1 MSDAPDTTDYRIIHH
16 CLRTAPHR
24 LAAALAEAA
33 DVSRG
38 DHARARAIADYW
50 AGYAGEVLA
59 HHTVEDD
66 VFFPRLVARV
76 PVAATHL
83 DRVEVEH
90 HRLDELM
97 DAAHRATGRYAATAS
112 ARDAEAAATVIDQLA
127 AVMDSHLDFE
137 DADLVPLF
145 ERHFTADEYDEL
157 STAAQKGLSIKQAAF
172 TVPFVMH
179 WAEPDDARELLA
191 GAPLALRLLHVAT
204 RRRHARLTHLALG
217 PFGQP
222 TPAATTARQEVPA

>member
-1 MSDAPDTTDYRIIHH
+1 MTDAPDAKDYRIIHH

-24 LAAALAEAA
+24 LATALAEAA
-33 DVSRG
+33 DVSAG

-50 AGYAGEVLA
+50 TGYAGEVLA
-59 HHTVEDD
+59 HHTVEDE

-97 DAAHRATGRYAATAS
+97 DAAARATGRYATTAA
-112 ARDAEAAATVIDQLA
+112 ARDAEAAAAVVDELA
-127 AVMDSHLDFE
+127 TLMDAHLDFE

-145 ERHFTADEYDEL
+145 ERHFTVAEYAEL
-157 STAAQKGLSIKQAAF
+157 TTAAQKGLSIKQAAF

-191 GAPLALRLLHVAT
+191 DAPLALRLLHVAT
-204 RRRHARLTHLALG
+204 RRRHARLTNLALG
-217 PFGQP
+217 PFGL
-222 TPAATTARQEVPA
+222 PAALEEVPA